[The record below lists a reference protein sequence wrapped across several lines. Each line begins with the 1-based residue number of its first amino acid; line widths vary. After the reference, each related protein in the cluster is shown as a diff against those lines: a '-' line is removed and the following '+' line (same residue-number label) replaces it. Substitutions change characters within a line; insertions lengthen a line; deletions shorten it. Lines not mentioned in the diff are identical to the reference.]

1 MKLIHIGDLHLG
13 KTFHKISIIEDQRY
27 VLDQIVK
34 LMQEQKANIVI
45 AGDVFDSANPSLEA
59 QELFLEFVKQ
69 VRTVCNDLN
78 LHCWIIVGN
87 HDSARR
93 LLLFKE
99 FLFPEITIIDDCL
112 TTIFEGVSLCFLA
125 FVKPS
130 SAEMK
135 FGKGFNNYSEAF
147 RAYLADMP
155 IEERTK
161 TVLVTHQTFEGC
173 TTGHSE
179 TMSFFD
185 DAIMLED
192 VKAFPLVVA
201 AHIHKRQKVGM
212 NVYYSGSLLPYAFG
226 DVFTSDIRIW
236 DINANGTY
244 TYTDHP
250 ITVLHQLQVVRG
262 DLVTCLA
269 VPDTGAYVKVEFTD
283 DNIAPELVLKQLQA
297 HFKNLI
303 TVTHGKQNTWEADL
317 NKPTEQFHSIEE
329 AIDSFCTQ
337 IEIPLFTDVQK
348 SYIQEVHNE
357 VAQAIN

>member
-27 VLDQIVK
+27 VLDQIVG
-34 LMQEQKANIVI
+34 LMKEQKANIVI

-69 VRTVCNDLN
+69 VRTVCNNLN
-78 LHCWIIVGN
+78 LHCWIIIGN

-112 TTIFEGVSLCFLA
+112 TTIYDGVSLSFLS

-135 FGKGFNNYSEAF
+135 FGKDFNNYSEAF
-147 RAYLADMP
+147 SAYLADMP
-155 IEERTK
+155 IENRAK

-185 DAIMLED
+185 DAIILEN
-192 VKAFPLVVA
+192 VKAFPLVLA
-201 AHIHKRQKVGM
+201 AHIHKKQKVGS
-212 NVYYSGSLLPYAFG
+212 NVYYCGSLLPYAFG
-226 DVFTSDIRIW
+226 DTYTYDVRIW
-236 DINANGTY
+236 DITADNI
-244 TYTDHP
+244 TYTDYP
-250 ITVLHQLQVVRG
+250 INVLHDLQIIKG
-262 DLVTCLA
+262 NLKHCLS
-269 VPDTGAYVKVEFTD
+269 VPDTGAFVKVELID
-283 DNIAPELVLKQLQA
+283 ELVSPEFAINELKS
-297 HFKNLI
+297 HFANLV
-303 TVTHGKQNTWEADL
+303 TVISGVQETWDVDFE
-317 NKPTEQFHSIEE
+317 KPTAQFASIPE
-329 AIDSFCTQ
+329 AIDSFCDQLDTPRFSDSQ
-337 IEIPLFTDVQK
+337 KLLIEECL
-348 SYIQEVHNE
+348 NE
-357 VAQAIN
+357 NINS